1 MMRRGLTIVEILA
14 VLTVLSVLGAIL
26 LPAIGGVRG
35 SARTTESL
43 SQLRQMT
50 FAAQRYTD
58 RWNRFPMAVRYE
70 PGDGAVRTLAWDW
83 QQTATGETVPGPM
96 WRFTDTPDE
105 VLRCPAWRGADGA
118 EGEPFSGYN
127 YNTSYLGGEASYGTT
142 GWDAI
147 RWGLRPAAVR
157 RPADAVIFGA
167 GGWRGGT
174 NKFMRAPGNR
184 EGLDPWTLHAGG
196 QAFRYHGGRTVT
208 AHLDGHVATSAQAQL
223 PPEPDLMAAE
233 QVMDHPRNGFL
244 SSDDRA
250 YDPR

>member
-1 MMRRGLTIVEILA
+1 MSRRGLTIVEVLA
-14 VLTVLSVLGAIL
+14 VVTVISVLGALL
-26 LPAIGGVRG
+26 LPAVGGVRG
-35 SARTTESL
+35 TARTTESL
-43 SQLRQMT
+43 SQLRQMA

-58 RWNRFPMAVRYE
+58 RWNRFPIAVRYE
-70 PGDGAVRTLAWDW
+70 PGDGAVRTIAWDW
-83 QQTATGETVPGPM
+83 QHHADGTVTPGPM
-96 WRFTDTPDE
+96 WRFTDTPNE
-105 VLRCPAWRGADGA
+105 VLRCPAWRGPSDV

-127 YNTSYLGGEASYGTT
+127 YNTSYLGGEASYGTV

-157 RPADAVIFGA
+157 RPADAAIFGA

-184 EGLDPWTLHAGG
+184 EGYDAWTLHAGG
-196 QAFRYHGGRTVT
+196 QAFRYHGGRTV
-208 AHLDGHVATSAQAQL
+208 AAYLDGHVGTQAEPQL
-223 PPEPDLMAAE
+223 PTVPDHLAAE

-244 SSDDRA
+244 SDDDSA